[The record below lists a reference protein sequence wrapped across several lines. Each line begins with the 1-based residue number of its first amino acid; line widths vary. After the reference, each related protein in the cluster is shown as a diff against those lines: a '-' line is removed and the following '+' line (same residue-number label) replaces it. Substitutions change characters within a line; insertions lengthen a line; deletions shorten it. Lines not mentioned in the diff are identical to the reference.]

1 MKKIILFVF
10 TFLFLI
16 SCKNE
21 EAKFSASNEK
31 IGKEPYKFLYGN
43 WVGDFTASE
52 YNKNEELDDFDYLK
66 KINIVI
72 KRIQG
77 EKVIGMNFV
86 AGNARPLSGNMTIN
100 TYDDRHFVL
109 KEPGDHKGDG
119 VFTFNIKNDTLSGE
133 WIANDK
139 NAVVTKRTFKLV
151 RQNFEY
157 KPEVMLPDD
166 EMYVD
171 WYSMKVDSTTV
182 DTLEI
187 DGEEIKE
194 YTELYR
200 TASDVIFN
208 INSST
213 KLLTEEEVKN
223 LKKLE
228 LEILRNTIF
237 ARHGYSFRKK
247 SYRQF
252 FDPVDWYIPVSD
264 DVSGKLTVI
273 EKKNIAL
280 LERFE
285 KYAEDNYDSF
295 GR

>member
-1 MKKIILFVF
+1 MKKIISLAF

-16 SCKNE
+16 SCKNN
-21 EAKFSASNEK
+21 EAKLTASNEM
-31 IGKEPYKFLYGN
+31 IEKEPYKFLYGN
-43 WVGDFTASE
+43 WVGNFTVSE
-52 YNKNEELDDFDYLK
+52 HRDNAEDDDYVYSN

-77 EKVIGMNFV
+77 AKVTGLNIV
-86 AGNARPLSGNMTIN
+86 AGNARPLSGNMTVN
-100 TYDDRHFVL
+100 TYGDRHFVL

-119 VFTFNIKNDTLSGE
+119 IFTFNIKNDTLSGE
-133 WIANDK
+133 WVANDK
-139 NAVVTKRTFKLV
+139 NAIVTKRTFRLV
-151 RQNFEY
+151 KQKFEY
-157 KPEVMLPDD
+157 KREVMLPDD
-166 EMYVD
+166 NLYFDMY
-171 WYSMKVDSTTV
+171 SRKVDSTVV

-187 DGEEIKE
+187 DGEEIME
-194 YTELYR
+194 YPEMYR
-200 TASDVIFN
+200 SASDVIFT

-213 KLLTEEEVKN
+213 KLLTEEDIKN

-237 ARHGYSFRKK
+237 ARHGYTFKKK

-252 FDPVDWYIPVSD
+252 FDPVDWYIPVSA
-264 DVSGKLTVI
+264 DVSKDLTSI
-273 EKKNIAL
+273 EKENIKL

>member
-1 MKKIILFVF
+1 MKKIIFITF
-10 TFLFLI
+10 TLLFLI

-21 EAKFSASNEK
+21 EAKLTAFNEK
-31 IGKEPYKFLYGN
+31 TEKEPYKFLYGN
-43 WVGDFTASE
+43 WVGDFTVSE
-52 YNKNEELDDFDYLK
+52 HRDNAEYDDYVYSN

-72 KRIQG
+72 KRIQDA
-77 EKVIGMNFV
+77 KVTGLNIV
-86 AGNARPLSGNMTIN
+86 AGNARPVSGNMTID
-100 TYDDRHFVL
+100 TYGDRHFVL
-109 KEPGDHKGDG
+109 KEPGNHKGDG

-133 WIANDK
+133 WIANNK
-139 NAVVTKRTFKLV
+139 NAIVTKRTFKLV
-151 RQNFEY
+151 KQKFEY

-166 EMYVD
+166 NLYFD
-171 WYSMKVDSTTV
+171 IYSMKVDSTVV
-182 DTLEI
+182 DTLEV
-187 DGEEIKE
+187 DGEEIME
-194 YTELYR
+194 YSEMYR
-200 TASDVIFN
+200 AASDVIYT

-213 KLLTEEEVKN
+213 KLLTEEDVKN

-237 ARHGYSFRKK
+237 ARHGYTFKKK

-252 FDPVDWYIPVSD
+252 FDPVDWYIPVSE
-264 DVSGKLTVI
+264 DVSDKLTTI
-273 EKKNIAL
+273 EKKNITL